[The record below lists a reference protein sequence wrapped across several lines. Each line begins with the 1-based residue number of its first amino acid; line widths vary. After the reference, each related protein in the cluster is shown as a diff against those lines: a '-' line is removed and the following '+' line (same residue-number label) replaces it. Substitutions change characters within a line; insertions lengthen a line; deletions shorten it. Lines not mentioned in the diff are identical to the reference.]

1 MSHERLPGMRASEC
15 PSGIALMVT
24 CVVVAIA
31 LSGCASLQASAH
43 TDASSL
49 SRAAASAPTT
59 DGSSPVVLHAAG
71 EEAELE
77 EYDPWQRFNGKTFE
91 FNRRVDRYALKPI
104 AKGWKAVLP
113 ERVAIMLSNAFDN
126 VNVVPRV
133 LNNVLQGRWN
143 GAGRELGRFVINSTA
158 GVGGLFDPAKDYL
171 NIGKSPAEFGQ
182 TLGKW
187 GTGPGPYLVLPFM
200 EPLTVRDGIGN
211 VVDGAMNPL
220 SYVLPLVPVRL
231 SLTAGSRVNERA
243 LIDDLFQDF
252 EDSVVDTYS
261 AVRNGYLQRREHMI
275 HEQEEHP

>member
-24 CVVVAIA
+24 CVVLAIA

-43 TDASSL
+43 ADASSL

-71 EEAELE
+71 EKAELE

-143 GAGRELGRFVINSTA
+143 GAGRELGRVVINSTA
-158 GVGGLFDPAKDYL
+158 GVGGLFDPANDYL
-171 NIGKSPAEFGQ
+171 NIRKSPAEFGQ

-211 VVDGAMNPL
+211 VVDAAMNPL

-243 LIDDLFQDF
+243 LSDDLFQDF
-252 EDSVVDTYS
+252 EDSVLDTYS

-275 HEQEEHP
+275 REQEEHP